1 MIKAVIFDL
10 DGTIVDFNLDYK
22 SLRAEVIQTL
32 NKEGIPSSIFSMNE
46 SIFNML
52 KKAEI
57 YVRNNGRKDIDIAR
71 VKKEVLSVAN
81 RHELQAAHATSLVPG
96 ILEALKTLNKMKM
109 KLAIFTVNGEKSA
122 SYIIRS
128 FRLKRFFDVMITRE
142 SVSAIKPNPA
152 HLEATLKALNVEP
165 EEAIVVG
172 DSKWDMGCAQELNVI
187 AVGVATG
194 ISSPKE
200 LTNAGATHL
209 ISSAIHLPELIQQLN
224 GQLS

>member
-22 SLRAEVIQTL
+22 SVRAEVIQVL
-32 NKEGIPSSIFSMNE
+32 NKQGFPSSIFSMNE
-46 SIFNML
+46 SIFTML
-52 KKAEI
+52 EKAEI

-96 ILEALKTLNKMKM
+96 SSETLITLKTIRLNIPIM
-109 KLAIFTVNGEKSA
+109 TVDSTTSA
-122 SYIIRS
+122 GYILRS
-128 FRLKRFFDVMITRE
+128 FRLKQFFDAMITRE
-142 SVSAIKPNPA
+142 AVSAVKPNPV
-152 HLEATLKALNVEP
+152 HLEAALKALNVEP

-172 DSKWDMGCAQELNVI
+172 DSKWDMRCAHELNVI
-187 AVGVATG
+187 AVGVTTG

-200 LTNAGATHL
+200 LISAGATHL
-209 ISSAIHLPELIQQLN
+209 ISSAIHIPDLIHQLN
-224 GQLS
+224 EQLS